1 MNKQYIL
8 RVTLFVSVLV
18 MNPAVAQVNLRTAQV
33 TQQKEAQC
41 DLQMEVAAA
50 LEAKGLERDVAEQIV
65 KEHLKG
71 AEIAQMVEAIATHTS
86 LSKASIVA
94 YLGEKAL
101 FRKSVDLTSYDALL
115 SMVGSITNHTPD
127 VSTRAKLKQL
137 SKYYSRQTV

>member
-8 RVTLFVSVLV
+8 RATLFISIMV
-18 MNPAVAQVNLRTAQV
+18 MSPAVAQVNLRTVQV
-33 TQQKEAQC
+33 TQQKEAQH
-41 DLQMEVAAA
+41 DLQMEIATA
-50 LEAKGLERDVAEQIV
+50 LEAKGLERDAAEQIV
-65 KEHLKG
+65 KEHVKG
-71 AEIAQMVEAIATHTS
+71 EGTAQMVEAIATHTS

-101 FRKSVDLTSYDALL
+101 FRKSVDLTSYDVLL
-115 SMVGSITNHTPD
+115 SMIGSITNHTPD